1 MRTANLVFL
10 ILFAAASCDM
20 RPSSHLA
27 IAQTTGLQPAGALVS
42 PNDAPPGAA
51 EGVAPAAQICGSSF
65 EPASADEAAGFLRE
79 LAGTWRDELS
89 APVLVEGQAVVDAL
103 LIGENTVIPAR
114 LPAEGTGNGPQ
125 AFKPPEAVVIGPATT
140 DGFRIVQLTLASESS
155 CAVYALKL
163 ERSANGRALL
173 VRGPLSP
180 MGSKALPVSA
190 FQAATRDSTRIFSD
204 L

>member
-27 IAQTTGLQPAGALVS
+27 VAQTTGLQPAGALVS
-42 PNDAPPGAA
+42 PIDAPPGAA
-51 EGVAPAAQICGSSF
+51 EGAAPAAQVCGSSF

-114 LPAEGTGNGPQ
+114 LPAEGAGNSPQ
-125 AFKPPEAVVIGPATT
+125 ALKPEAVVIGPATT

-163 ERSANGRALL
+163 ERYANGRALL

-204 L
+204 P